1 MSFAKLKTWFQTTS
15 PATRMVKIVILNEN
29 GETKSETTQA
39 LSAYL

>member
-1 MSFAKLKTWFQTTS
+1 MSFAKLRTWFQTTS
-15 PATRMVKIVILNEN
+15 LATPMVKIVILNEN